1 MELSPLTQQ
10 LYMRILKYSFTAHHV
25 PGKELIDSDTLS
37 GAPVKQPFLADLQN
51 EKDIDAHMHLIVKNL
66 YASQEM
72 LATLRHKIQK
82 DKVLE
87 MR

>member
-1 MELSPLTQQ
+1 M
-10 LYMRILKYSFTAHHV
+10 AHHV
-25 PGKELIDSDTLS
+25 PGKELIDSDVLT

-51 EKDIDAHMHLIVKNL
+51 QKDIDAHMHRIVKNL

-72 LATLRHKIQK
+72 LARLKHKIQK
-82 DKVLE
+82 DKVLD

>member
-1 MELSPLTQQ
+1 MG
-10 LYMRILKYSFTAHHV
+10 HHV
-25 PGKELIDSDTLS
+25 PGKELIDSDALS

-51 EKDIDAHMHLIVKNL
+51 QKDIDAHMHRIVKNL

-72 LATLRHKIQK
+72 LARLKHKIQK

>member
-1 MELSPLTQQ
+1 M
-10 LYMRILKYSFTAHHV
+10 AHHV
-25 PGKELIDSDTLS
+25 PGKELIDSDALS

-51 EKDIDAHMHLIVKNL
+51 QKDIDAHMHRIVKNL
-66 YASQEM
+66 CASQEM
-72 LATLRHKIQK
+72 LARLKHKIQK